1 MNPNTQ
7 CRILLLSFAFLS
19 VLRSLTKVRFFVRH
33 NRVLW
38 GAGAHGRD
46 ATGCLGGSEQACQ
59 SYAMGISSA
68 TRPKMDE
75 DQLTTS

>member
-1 MNPNTQ
+1 M
-7 CRILLLSFAFLS
+7 
-19 VLRSLTKVRFFVRH
+19 VRFFVRH